1 MSKIKQVFLAE
12 REAEQIESSFLDDA
26 YHYEVF
32 KSKFNKDG
40 KFVINEPELDLF
52 FRLIGKLNLTYL
64 LIDSYYYFKSLVKTS
79 HSLNKIENYQSILSN
94 KIYQKFYQNR

>member
-32 KSKFNKDG
+32 KSKFNKDDY
-40 KFVINEPELDLF
+40 E
-52 FRLIGKLNLTYL
+52 
-64 LIDSYYYFKSLVKTS
+64 DSTKAK
-79 HSLNKIENYQSILSN
+79 
-94 KIYQKFYQNR
+94 